1 MKSEGSDAVVRRE
14 VGRAHVALPHEST
27 SWQEVKM
34 SKVKAGGSSKNNR
47 DSAGKRLGV
56 KLYTGQPVKTG
67 QVIVR
72 QTGASKRAGK
82 GTFMSR
88 DYTIH
93 AKQDGVVRYQDRKYK
108 KFTGKSVPRT
118 EVVVE

>member
-1 MKSEGSDAVVRRE
+1 
-14 VGRAHVALPHEST
+14 
-27 SWQEVKM
+27 M

-47 DSAGKRLGV
+47 DSAGKRLGI
-56 KLYTGQPVKTG
+56 KLYGGQPVKTG
-67 QVIVR
+67 QIIVR
-72 QTGASKRAGK
+72 QTGATKRAGK

-93 AKQDGVVRYQDRKYK
+93 AKTDGTVRYKNRKIK
-108 KFTGKSVPRT
+108 KFTGKSAPRT

>member
-1 MKSEGSDAVVRRE
+1 
-14 VGRAHVALPHEST
+14 
-27 SWQEVKM
+27 M
-34 SKVKAGGSSKNNR
+34 SKVKAGGSSKNVR

-56 KLYTGQPVKTG
+56 KRYAGQTVKTG
-67 QVIVR
+67 QVLVR
-72 QTGASKRAGK
+72 QTGATKRPGK

-93 AKQDGVVRYQDRKYK
+93 AQKDGVVRFQNRRVK

>member
-1 MKSEGSDAVVRRE
+1 
-14 VGRAHVALPHEST
+14 
-27 SWQEVKM
+27 M
-34 SKVKAGGSSKNNR
+34 SKVKAGGSSKNVR
-47 DSAGKRLGV
+47 DSAGKRLGI
-56 KLYTGQPVKTG
+56 KRYAGQTVKTG
-67 QVIVR
+67 QVLVR
-72 QTGASKRAGK
+72 QTGATKRAGK

-93 AKQDGVVRYQDRKYK
+93 AQKDGVVRFQDRRVK